1 MNAKPA
7 CIQNALSENSVPC
20 SGKEPNNT
28 VPTVRLHIWLEAAEG
43 VFFGMGREF
52 LLQGIE
58 KHGSLKK
65 AAEAMGMSYRAAWG
79 KIKTTEKILNV
90 SLIEKRGGN
99 RSGYQ
104 VTPEGHRLMEKFD
117 YWFTCVESEAIRL
130 AEEIFPF
137 EVKNFWDRNKTF

>member
-1 MNAKPA
+1 
-7 CIQNALSENSVPC
+7 
-20 SGKEPNNT
+20 
-28 VPTVRLHIWLEAAEG
+28 LEAAEG

-58 KHGSLKK
+58 EYGSLKK

-79 KIKTTEKILNV
+79 KIKSTEKILNI

-104 VTPEGHRLMEKFD
+104 VTPEGRKLMEKFD
-117 YWFTCVESEAIRL
+117 FWFNCVESEAIKL

-137 EVKNFWDRNKTF
+137 EVKNFWERNNTF